1 VSRQPFSFFEKEL
14 SHRRSAHGDR
24 PGFTELKLN
33 VTSLDTTLRSEE
45 AADVRRGMFTLIVLT
60 ALHFVVDTIASQIT
74 PLWPTLEWHYHLPTF
89 WMLFIWT
96 LAGSFS
102 QLGFALIGDRTAS
115 RWLVWCGP
123 AVSCICLGC
132 LGLFEHFLALAV
144 LLAIAGMGIA
154 AFHPEGATLS
164 GNCWPHARSRALSI
178 FAMGGFLGQSVGPP
192 CSGWIVDHFGLSAL
206 SRGIAIGL
214 ALIFSLRLVYRP
226 MIAPARNHA
235 TASSGGWAVLKT
247 RQSVLLMLLMAGT
260 VRVIA
265 TAGVPI
271 TLAYW
276 LKSLRFSDGEIGAVQ
291 SPYLAGIGLGGLLAA
306 IFVRSQRERL
316 TLWLVPLFCVPC
328 LLAMPSLQGFALS
341 AASGATGLFLGIAQ
355 PVFVSYGQQLFP
367 ESQRVASSITM
378 GVSWGA
384 GGAIVAGLID
394 VCSRRQSY
402 DLTFVA
408 FAVAVMLSSV
418 LCVLLPRVRS

>member
-1 VSRQPFSFFEKEL
+1 
-14 SHRRSAHGDR
+14 
-24 PGFTELKLN
+24 
-33 VTSLDTTLRSEE
+33 
-45 AADVRRGMFTLIVLT
+45 
-60 ALHFVVDTIASQIT
+60 
-74 PLWPTLEWHYHLPTF
+74 
-89 WMLFIWT
+89 
-96 LAGSFS
+96 
-102 QLGFALIGDRTAS
+102 
-115 RWLVWCGP
+115 
-123 AVSCICLGC
+123 
-132 LGLFEHFLALAV
+132 
-144 LLAIAGMGIA
+144 
-154 AFHPEGATLS
+154 
-164 GNCWPHARSRALSI
+164 
-178 FAMGGFLGQSVGPP
+178 
-192 CSGWIVDHFGLSAL
+192 VDHFGLSAL